1 MRISVGLI
9 VGQAV
14 GLKCLK
20 IFFNKDNVKIDFVI
34 SSDQK
39 YNFALKN
46 LCLAN
51 NIKFYYTLKEYLK
64 KNNKKNKRYV
74 FLLSIFSKIILKKN
88 FLKRFKKS
96 YNLHPAILPD
106 YPGINPI
113 SGMIFNREKKIGIT
127 LHEISEKIDAGKIIM
142 KKKTPISLKDN
153 LITCTKKIEN
163 LSKVLIKEFLN
174 KLIKNKKIKK
184 FPNKTKNRKS
194 FPKTIPDHGQINF
207 DWKYEDFLKFF
218 NAGFS
223 GPFSSDWGRIYFKY
237 KRKKKVILNYKIIK
251 KKKDENIFFVKNNVF
266 ELKLKNKTLKVLTS
280 DNR

>member
-96 YNLHPAILPD
+96 YNLHPAILPE

-142 KKKTPISLKDN
+142 KKKNPN
-153 LITCTKKIEN
+153 F
-163 LSKVLIKEFLN
+163 IK
-174 KLIKNKKIKK
+174 
-184 FPNKTKNRKS
+184 R
-194 FPKTIPDHGQINF
+194 
-207 DWKYEDFLKFF
+207 
-218 NAGFS
+218 
-223 GPFSSDWGRIYFKY
+223 
-237 KRKKKVILNYKIIK
+237 
-251 KKKDENIFFVKNNVF
+251 
-266 ELKLKNKTLKVLTS
+266 
-280 DNR
+280 